1 MSVEN
6 KKYNAFISYR
16 HADNKEQGRQWAT
29 WLHQAIETYEV
40 PADLVGKKNG
50 RGEQIPARIFPIF
63 RDEEEL
69 PANADLGNSIV
80 GALNSTRLLI
90 VLCSPRAVASTY
102 VADEIDYFKK
112 LGHSDRIVSAIIDGE
127 PNASWDKGKQAAGF
141 GAEDECFP
149 IPLQFEYD
157 ENGNRTTKHAE
168 PIAADF
174 RINNDGVPEQAW
186 TSIEAYRQHLKNT
199 SNLNVN
205 DIKLKVESYQQQ
217 QHLMLLKIIAGI
229 LGVPLGELTQRDKE
243 YQLELERQR
252 AKKLRRWLSVV
263 VVLATLAIIAGGL
276 AYIQQ
281 QKAKKHEKE
290 AVAQRDIAEQKTVEV
305 SQALGEVKKEKSR
318 SLEAQSNYL
327 VDLVGQKLKSQQYDT
342 GMLLALN
349 GLPGKR
355 GGDRKEL
362 PSLRKLLDKS
372 VAKNRIISV
381 KQYPDNS
388 YNNEC
393 LFNDDKCVANDS
405 KQVTLTH
412 HSMSQCQNNLK
423 VDDVPMLSIYGDL
436 IKKHSA
442 PYIHSFTCS
451 IMSNETSN
459 TIVFLNY
466 LHYDNLV
473 AMLEKD
479 ERIDSDNFKNIYVW
493 DNVSNKIQLQITG
506 AGKFT
511 DVLQIDSKRLL
522 TLSSEYDIE
531 MWDLN
536 GGRKIFGFNV
546 SHLVG
551 DYQTAHL
558 AKLNEQYF
566 LLTSGDL
573 ASDQKIAKK
582 KIEFTI
588 RPKNYHME
596 YALLFDKVIQESST
610 LILLP
615 INKLSD
621 KLIGVDINTGTLSY
635 EAKSLDTSGF
645 QDTSISA
652 FWEPTTSREKDLLIT
667 FPTENMISIINKNT
681 GKAKID
687 YKHEHEVINA
697 RFDKNAEKV
706 ITLSSHENGSEIKLF
721 DLQDEKPIRTIG
733 FQSQLI
739 FSNFGFKDNQLVIH
753 EYSDEEK
760 SITVS
765 SFDIQENTKTNIY
778 THQIQNPEYDD
789 KNDIY
794 LNPFYPSKSF
804 VTKSN
809 FLVIYSH
816 TTADFKVVDLNDQQ
830 VLISSNK
837 THPTIRGSFISENSE
852 YLGVYDSKGIHLY
865 DLENGDKEKLI
876 EGDFSS
882 LYIEDDGSLI
892 IYSDH
897 EGFVTSMSLKTNKI
911 TKTKIQRESL
921 RLIGRT
927 NNNVLVTSSV
937 EGIEYWDLD
946 DTASSN
952 IESKLPLG
960 RQCLT
965 PDERDKYYLPK
976 LDKSQWIERGCP
988 Q

>member
-1 MSVEN
+1 LSVEN

-29 WLHQAIETYEV
+29 WLHQAIETYDV

-50 RGEQIPARIFPIF
+50 RGEKIPARIFPIF

-90 VLCSPRAVASTY
+90 VLCSPKAVASTY

-141 GAEDECFP
+141 SAEDECFP

-157 ENGNRTTKHAE
+157 ENGNRTAKHAE

-174 RINNDGVPEQAW
+174 RINNEGVPEQAW

-199 SNLNVN
+199 SNLNIN
-205 DIKLKVESYQQQ
+205 DIKKKVESYQQQ

-252 AKKLRRWLSVV
+252 AKKLRRWLSAV

-281 QKAKKHEKE
+281 QKAKKHEIE

-305 SQALGEVKKEKSR
+305 SQALGEVKKEKNR

-327 VDLVGQKLKSQQYDT
+327 VDLVGQKLESQQYDT

-362 PSLRKLLDKS
+362 PSLRRLLDMS
-372 VAKNRIISV
+372 AAKNRIISV
-381 KQYPDNS
+381 KQYPGNS

-393 LFNDDKCVANDS
+393 LFNDHKCLASDS

-412 HSMSQCQNNLK
+412 HNMSKCRNTLK
-423 VDDVPMLSIYGDL
+423 VDDEPILSIYRDL
-436 IKKHSA
+436 IKKHSN
-442 PYIHSFTCS
+442 PYIYSFSCS
-451 IMSNETSN
+451 IEGNEQSN
-459 TIVFLNY
+459 TIIFLNY

-479 ERIDSDNFKNIYVW
+479 EHIDGDNFKNIFVW
-493 DNVSNKIQLQITG
+493 DNITNKIQLQITG
-506 AGKFT
+506 SGKFT
-511 DVLQIDSKRLL
+511 DVLKIDSKRLL

-536 GGRKIFGFNV
+536 GGQKIFGFNV

-551 DYQTAHL
+551 EYQTAHL
-558 AKLNEQYF
+558 AKLNERYF

-573 ASDQKIAKK
+573 LSDKKIGKK
-582 KIEFTI
+582 KIEFSI

-596 YALLFDKVIQESST
+596 YPLLFGKVAQESST

-615 INKLSD
+615 ISKLSD
-621 KLIGVDINTGTLSY
+621 NLIGVDINTGTLNY
-635 EAKSLDTSGF
+635 AVKSLDTSGF
-645 QDTSISA
+645 QDTSISD

-667 FPTENMISIINKNT
+667 FPTEQMISIINKNT
-681 GKAKID
+681 GKVKIN

-697 RFDKNAEKV
+697 RFDKNIEKV

-721 DLQDEKPIRTIG
+721 NLQDEKPVRTIG
-733 FQSQLI
+733 FQSKLI
-739 FSNFGFKDNQLVIH
+739 FANFGFKNNQIVTH
-753 EYSDEEK
+753 EYSEEEN
-760 SITVS
+760 SIAID
-765 SFDIQENTKTNIY
+765 SFDIQESTKTNIY
-778 THQIQNPEYDD
+778 AHQVQNPEYDA

-794 LNPFYPSKSF
+794 VHPFNPSKSF
-804 VTKSN
+804 VTRNKL
-809 FLVIYSH
+809 LVIYSH
-816 TTADFKVVDLNDQQ
+816 TSADFKIVDLKDQQ
-830 VLISSNK
+830 VLVSSNK
-837 THPTIRGSFISENSE
+837 THPTIRGSFISENGE
-852 YLGVYDSKGIHLY
+852 YLGVYDSNGIHLY
-865 DLENGDKEKLI
+865 DLENGDKEKFI
-876 EGDFSS
+876 EGDFSA

-897 EGFVTSMSLKTNKI
+897 KGFVTNRSLKTNKI

-946 DTASSN
+946 ETASRN

-960 RQCLT
+960 RKCLT
-965 PDERDKYYLPK
+965 PDERDKYYLPR
-976 LDKSQWIERGCP
+976 LDKSQWIVRGCP